1 MQMKS
6 AVWPLATIIVLLL
19 LSVQIAAASRFED
32 ELLILINRYRKTKQ
46 RKPLVSSPLYSDLAV
61 EHSQTM
67 QGQDRMS
74 HDGFEE
80 RFRRATDASSCVENV
95 GWNHQTAQSLF
106 DAWRKSPG
114 HNRNMLERKI
124 RRAGIGR
131 EGAYATFF
139 ACY

>member
-1 MQMKS
+1 
-6 AVWPLATIIVLLL
+6 LLL
-19 LSVQIAAASRFED
+19 PVQVTAASRFED
-32 ELLILINRYRKTKQ
+32 ELLIMINRYRKTNHLKI
-46 RKPLVSSPLYSDLAV
+46 LVSSPLYSDLAV

-67 QGQDRMS
+67 QEQAHMS

-106 DAWRKSPG
+106 DAWKKSPG
-114 HNRNMLERKI
+114 HNRNMLKRKL

-131 EGAYATFF
+131 EGAYVTFF

>member
-6 AVWPLATIIVLLL
+6 AVWPLATIIVFLL
-19 LSVQIAAASRFED
+19 LSVQIAAASGFED

-46 RKPLVSSPLYSDLAV
+46 LKPLVSSPLYSDLAV

-67 QGQDRMS
+67 QEQGRMS

-80 RFRRATDASSCVENV
+80 RFQRATDARSCVENL

-106 DAWRKSPG
+106 DAWKKSPG
-114 HNRNMLERKI
+114 HNSNMLKRKL
-124 RRAGIGR
+124 RRAGIGK
-131 EGAYATFF
+131 EGAYVTLFV
-139 ACY
+139 CY